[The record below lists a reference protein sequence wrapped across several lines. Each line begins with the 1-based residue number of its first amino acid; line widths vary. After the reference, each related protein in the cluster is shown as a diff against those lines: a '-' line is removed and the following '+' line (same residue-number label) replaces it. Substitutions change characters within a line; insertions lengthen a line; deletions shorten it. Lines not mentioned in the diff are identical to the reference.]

1 MYEIFERLLAENGV
15 KAYDVAKATGVRQS
29 TLSEW
34 KRGTYLPKADKRKKL
49 ADYFGVTLAYL
60 DGESEYPHGE
70 PTNEDLYAQPT
81 ETLKV
86 SVLNE
91 ITYYLHITSK
101 TYIEKEI
108 FIINHYN
115 GNRYWG
121 LVFNDNSMSP
131 KILKGDDIIFRES
144 KDFDNGNICVVKVKH
159 LEKAIVRKVIRTLN
173 FVILQPI
180 NPEYDSLFF
189 EKADDIEIIG
199 VVTDLHREF

>member
-34 KRGTYLPKADKRKKL
+34 KRGTYLPKADKRKKI

-70 PTNEDLYAQPT
+70 PSYEDLYAQPT

-91 ITYYLHITSK
+91 ITNDLPLPSITD
-101 TYIEKEI
+101 IAKEVMVK
-108 FIINHYN
+108 NRHDE
-115 GNRYWG
+115 NRYWG
-121 LVFNDNSMSP
+121 LVCNDNSMSP

-144 KDFDNGNICVVKVKH
+144 KDFNNENICVVKVKH

-180 NPEYDSLFF
+180 NPEYDSMFF